1 MRCALGLRSGWLPG
15 RSLGW
20 FLGWFLGALFAATCF
35 AGPASASNRIKVV
48 ASFSILGDLVKNI
61 GGAHVEVVDLVGPNG
76 DPHVFSPS
84 PTDASLIADA
94 RIVVVNGLGL
104 EGWLNR
110 LITASNKQ
118 VAVVVTTEG
127 VKRRA
132 NSVDPTQDDLHAWQS
147 VPNVEI
153 YAANIRDGLINVDPG
168 NKSDY
173 DANYAAY
180 LAQLTKLD
188 REIRSTIAA
197 IPPDRRSV
205 LTTHDAFGYFS
216 DAYGIAF
223 IGLQGVATDTEPSA
237 RNVASIIRQI
247 RERKIAAL
255 FLENIVNPAQ
265 LRRIA
270 EETGVKIGGTLY
282 SDALTEASGVA
293 PTYIDLMR
301 HNVQTIGAAL
311 KDRAGDASH

>member
-1 MRCALGLRSGWLPG
+1 MRCAFRLRSGWL
-15 RSLGW
+15 
-20 FLGWFLGALFAATCF
+20 LGWFLGALFAAACLVS
-35 AGPASASNRIKVV
+35 PAAASDRVKVV

-61 GGAHVEVVDLVGPNG
+61 GGSHVDVVDIVGPNG
-76 DPHVFSPS
+76 DPHVFDPS
-84 PTDASLIADA
+84 PKDASLIADA

-110 LITASNKQ
+110 LVDVSNKKAPVI
-118 VAVVVTTEG
+118 VATEG
-127 VKRRA
+127 IKPRTIV
-132 NSVDPTQDDLHAWQS
+132 VDRSKDDPHAWQS

-153 YAANIRDGLINVDPG
+153 YASNIRDALIKADPG

-180 LAQLTKLD
+180 LARLVELD
-188 REIRSTIAA
+188 QEIRSTIAA

-205 LTTHDAFGYFS
+205 LTTHNAFGYFS

-223 IGLQGVATDTEPSA
+223 AGLQGVSTDAEPSA
-237 RNVASIIRQI
+237 RDVAMIIRQI
-247 RERKIAAL
+247 KEKKIAAL

-265 LRRIA
+265 LKRIA
-270 EETGVKIGGTLY
+270 EETGVKTGGTLY
-282 SDALTEASGVA
+282 SDALTEASGAA

-301 HNVQTIGAAL
+301 HNIQTIGAAL
-311 KDRAGDASH
+311 KD

>member
-1 MRCALGLRSGWLPG
+1 
-15 RSLGW
+15 
-20 FLGWFLGALFAATCF
+20 
-35 AGPASASNRIKVV
+35 V
-48 ASFSILGDLVKNI
+48 
-61 GGAHVEVVDLVGPNG
+61 
-76 DPHVFSPS
+76 
-84 PTDASLIADA
+84 
-94 RIVVVNGLGL
+94 
-104 EGWLNR
+104 
-110 LITASNKQ
+110 
-118 VAVVVTTEG
+118 
-127 VKRRA
+127 
-132 NSVDPTQDDLHAWQS
+132 
-147 VPNVEI
+147 
-153 YAANIRDGLINVDPG
+153 
-168 NKSDY
+168 
-173 DANYAAY
+173 Y